1 MKNNKINMV
10 HTNMHAHTNTHIHTH
25 TYAPTHTHPHTH
37 TDIDGNYLFYITT
50 N

>member
-50 N
+50 K